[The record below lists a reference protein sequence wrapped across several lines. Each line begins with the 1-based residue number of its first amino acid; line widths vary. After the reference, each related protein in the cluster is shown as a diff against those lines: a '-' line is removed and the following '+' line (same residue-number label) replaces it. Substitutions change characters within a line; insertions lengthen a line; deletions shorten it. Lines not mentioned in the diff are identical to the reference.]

1 MDRRLLK
8 GAPHSLET
16 SMNRHSLLP
25 LVVRGGRLAAV
36 LAALLVALSGLRAA
50 EAQQRAASSRS
61 AATAPAAR
69 TTPSGATVR
78 TWKANGTTFRHE
90 NQRMHGK
97 TVHWERATTGK
108 SGTTRVR
115 GKTWGST
122 YKGHEWQK
130 DGKSLR
136 KVTVEGSDG
145 TRRGVFSVTDRK
157 GTTRTTI
164 TGLPDGTT
172 RRITSW
178 RVGNTQ
184 MTDTRD
190 YGADGKVVKRQ
201 RTGSRAR

>member
-1 MDRRLLK
+1 
-8 GAPHSLET
+8 
-16 SMNRHSLLP
+16 MNRYSMSHLLA
-25 LVVRGGRLAAV
+25 GRSH
-36 LAALLVALSGLRAA
+36 LAALLVALVVALAGLGAA

-61 AATAPAAR
+61 AATSPASAAR
-69 TTPSGATVR
+69 TTASGATVR
-78 TWKANGTTFRHE
+78 TWKANGTTFRTE
-90 NQRMHGK
+90 SQKMHGK

-130 DGKSLR
+130 DGKNLR
-136 KVTVEGSDG
+136 KVTVQGSDG
-145 TRRGVFSVTDRK
+145 SKRNVFSVTDRK
-157 GTTRTTI
+157 GTKRTSI

-172 RRITSW
+172 RRITTW

-190 YGADGKVVKRQ
+190 YGPDGKLVKRQ
-201 RTGSRAR
+201 RTGSKAR